1 MLEIMKQGSTTA
13 TATNMI
19 FATKGQYRFS
29 LDNMPTLDSIYT
41 VNSKTAYIKFITD
54 NNLTNK
60 GWKIEWLS
68 DLNIDEMESGF
79 TAISVYP
86 NPATSILNINIET
99 KETESVKIDICD
111 MLGRIVYSENFGKK
125 QKGQYSYNP
134 ILEWTSAEIWLYIFA
149 KGIYMV
155 RMATN
160 KGITT
165 KKINIQ

>member
-1 MLEIMKQGSTTA
+1 MKQGSTTA

-68 DLNIDEMESGF
+68 DLNIDEVESGF

-111 MLGRIVYSENFGKK
+111 MLGRIVYSENFNNN
-125 QKGQYSYNP
+125 QINTTVDVSN
-134 ILEWTSAEIWLYIFA
+134 FA